1 MEFLKEKELDMFLQI
16 NTRGV
21 QQGFHRSLHYH
32 RYEPT
37 PYAAL
42 EKLFQVYE
50 PLSNPKWVDYG
61 SGKGRV
67 GFYIFAF
74 HRIPSVGIEMDEGF
88 LQVAQKNLVTFQKGQ
103 RLHVRSICFHHGL
116 AENYTVCPKENTFY
130 FFHPFSVQVFM
141 QVVGKILSSVEAYP
155 RTVDLILYYPTTD
168 YRYFLEK
175 RTAFILLFEIETEAV
190 SGSNGSECFMIFR
203 LNGTD
208 KSLDFAPNRG

>member
-1 MEFLKEKELDMFLQI
+1 MKEKELDMFLQI

-88 LQVAQKNLVTFQKGQ
+88 FTGCTKKFGDISERAKAACSFNL
-103 RLHVRSICFHHGL
+103 
-116 AENYTVCPKENTFY
+116 
-130 FFHPFSVQVFM
+130 
-141 QVVGKILSSVEAYP
+141 LSS
-155 RTVDLILYYPTTD
+155 RIGGKLYSMPERKY
-168 YRYFLEK
+168 
-175 RTAFILLFEIETEAV
+175 ILLF
-190 SGSNGSECFMIFR
+190 SSIFR
-203 LNGTD
+203 SGVYASSWKNFIVG
-208 KSLDFAPNRG
+208 

>member
-1 MEFLKEKELDMFLQI
+1 MKEKELDMFLQI

-88 LQVAQKNLVTFQKGQ
+88 LQVACSFNL
-103 RLHVRSICFHHGL
+103 
-116 AENYTVCPKENTFY
+116 
-130 FFHPFSVQVFM
+130 
-141 QVVGKILSSVEAYP
+141 LSS
-155 RTVDLILYYPTTD
+155 RIGGKLYSMPERKY
-168 YRYFLEK
+168 
-175 RTAFILLFEIETEAV
+175 ILLF
-190 SGSNGSECFMIFR
+190 SSIFR
-203 LNGTD
+203 SGVYASSWKNFIVG
-208 KSLDFAPNRG
+208 